1 MEKYIMNLKRIG
13 LTLLS
18 GLLLSTTALYPI
30 TAFAQD
36 NIIIGGNLE
45 LTGNAA
51 AYGSPAADAMA
62 LFIEQINEQGGILDG
77 RMLEAQII
85 DNQSDLTES
94 ASIATRLSDSEA
106 VGIIGPTATGVA
118 KAAIPITNQAGI
130 PNIYAATTG
139 DGLTLADDGS
149 LLEYIFRVC
158 FEDSYQ
164 GLAAGAY
171 TANELGYK
179 KAIIIT
185 DQALDY
191 SLALADSFTQT
202 FTEAGGEILETQS
215 YQSGDTDFSALLTSL
230 IGKDFDILYIPGYY
244 TETGLII
251 KQAREMGITQPIMGG
266 DGYHSDTL
274 VELAGAN
281 NASDIYFTTHFS
293 EESDNPKVQEFL
305 SDFEAKFGRS
315 ADTFSALGYDA
326 ISLMVDAIER
336 AGSTDRDAIR
346 QALEDTENFE
356 GVTGTFSMDENHN
369 PTKSALMLKLENG
382 EIAEV
387 AEASATE

>member
-1 MEKYIMNLKRIG
+1 MNFKKLG

-18 GLLLSTTALYPI
+18 GLLLSSTALYST
-30 TAFAQD
+30 TAFAQET
-36 NIIIGGNLE
+36 IIIGGNLE

-51 AYGSPAADAMA
+51 AYGSPAADAIN
-62 LFIEQINEQGGILDG
+62 LFIEQINAKGGILDG
-77 RMLEAQII
+77 SMLEAQII

-118 KAAIPITNQAGI
+118 KAAIPITNQSGI
-130 PNIYAATTG
+130 PNIFAATTG
-139 DGLTLADDGS
+139 DGLTLTDDGS

-164 GLAAGAY
+164 GLAAGTY
-171 TANELGYK
+171 TAEELGLS
-179 KAIIIT
+179 KAFIIT

-202 FTEAGGEILETQS
+202 FTENGGEIIGTQS
-215 YQSGDTDFSALLTSL
+215 YQSGDTDFSAILTSL
-230 IGKDFDILYIPGYY
+230 LGQDFDVLYVPGYY
-244 TETGLII
+244 TETGLLI
-251 KQAREMGITQPIMGG
+251 KQAREMGIMQPIIGG
-266 DGYHSDTL
+266 DGFHSNTL
-274 VELAGAN
+274 VELAGAS
-281 NASDIYFTTHFS
+281 NATDIYFTTHFS
-293 EESDNPKVQEFL
+293 EESEEPKVQEFL
-305 SDFEAKFGRS
+305 KAFEEKFNRP

-326 ISLMVDAIER
+326 IGLLVDSIER

-346 QALEDTENFE
+346 QALEETESFE
-356 GVTGTFSMDENHN
+356 GITGTFSMDENHN
-369 PTKSALMLKLENG
+369 PTKSALMLRLDNG

-387 AEASATE
+387 AEASAE

>member
-1 MEKYIMNLKRIG
+1 MKLRKYAI
-13 LTLLS
+13 TLLS
-18 GLLLSTTALYPI
+18 GIVLTQASLGTAISY
-30 TAFAQD
+30 AQD

-51 AYGSPAADAMA
+51 AYGSPAADSMN
-62 LFIEQINEQGGILDG
+62 LFIEQINEAGGILDG
-77 RMLEAQII
+77 QMLEAQII

-94 ASIATRLSDSEA
+94 ASIATRLADSEA
-106 VGIIGPTATGVA
+106 IGIIGPTATGVS
-118 KAAIPITNQAGI
+118 KAAIPITNEAGV
-130 PNIYAATTG
+130 PNIFAATTG

-164 GLAAGAY
+164 GLAAGNY
-171 TANELGYK
+171 TAQELGFT

-191 SLALADSFTQT
+191 SLALADSFTET
-202 FTEAGGEILETQS
+202 FKENDGEIIETQS
-215 YQSGDTDFSALLTSL
+215 YQSGDTDFTALLTSL

-266 DGYHSDTL
+266 DGYHSDIL
-274 VELAGAN
+274 VELAGVSNAN
-281 NASDIYFTTHFS
+281 DIYFTTHFS
-293 EESDNPKVQEFL
+293 EKSDDPKVQEFL
-305 SDFEAKFGRS
+305 TAYEEKYGRS

-326 ISLMVDAIER
+326 IALLVDAIER
-336 AGSTDRDAIR
+336 AGSTEREAIR
-346 QALEDTENFE
+346 QALE
-356 GVTGTFSMDENHN
+356 
-369 PTKSALMLKLENG
+369 
-382 EIAEV
+382 
-387 AEASATE
+387 

>member
-1 MEKYIMNLKRIG
+1 MKLRKLAI
-13 LTLLS
+13 TLLS
-18 GLLLSTTALYPI
+18 GLALSQALLSPSLT
-30 TAFAQD
+30 FAQD

-51 AYGSPAADAMA
+51 AYGSPAADSIN
-62 LFIEQINEQGGILDG
+62 LFIEQINEAGGILDG
-77 RMLEAQII
+77 QMLEAQII

-94 ASIATRLSDSEA
+94 ASIATRLADSEA
-106 VGIIGPTATGVA
+106 VGIIGPTATGVS
-118 KAAIPITNQAGI
+118 KAAIPITNAAGI
-130 PNIYAATTG
+130 PNIFAATTG
-139 DGLTLADDGS
+139 DGLTLDEDGS

-164 GLAAGAY
+164 GLAAGNY
-171 TANELGYK
+171 TAEELGLS

-191 SLALADSFTQT
+191 SLALADSFTET
-202 FTEAGGEILETQS
+202 FTENGGEIIETQS
-215 YQSGDTDFSALLTSL
+215 YQSGDTDFTALLTSL

-274 VELAGAN
+274 VELAGAS
-281 NASDIYFTTHFS
+281 NANDIYFTTHFS
-293 EESDNPKVQEFL
+293 EQSDNPKVQEFL
-305 SDFEAKFGRS
+305 TAFEEKYGRS

-326 ISLMVDAIER
+326 IALLVDAIER
-336 AGSTDRDAIR
+336 AGSTDREAIR
-346 QALEDTENFE
+346 QALEETEDFE

-369 PTKSALMLKLENG
+369 PTKSALMLTLQNG
-382 EIAEV
+382 EITEM
-387 AEASATE
+387 AEATAE

>member
-1 MEKYIMNLKRIG
+1 MMKLRKIG

-18 GLLLSTTALYPI
+18 ALLLSTTALSPAV
-30 TAFAQD
+30 TFAQE

-51 AYGSPAADAMA
+51 AYGSPAADAIN
-62 LFIEQINEQGGILDG
+62 LFIQQINDNGGILDG
-77 RMLEAQII
+77 RMLEAEII
-85 DNQSDLTES
+85 DNRSDLTES
-94 ASIATRLSDSEA
+94 ASIATRLAGSEA

-118 KAAIPITNQAGI
+118 KAAIPITNEAGI
-130 PNIYAATTG
+130 ANIFAATTG
-139 DGLTLADDGS
+139 DGLTLAVDGS

-171 TANELGYK
+171 TANELGFS
-179 KAIIIT
+179 KAVILT
-185 DQALDY
+185 DQSLDY
-191 SLALADSFTQT
+191 SLALADSFTET
-202 FTEAGGEILETQS
+202 FTENGGEILETQS
-215 YQSGDTDFSALLTSL
+215 YQSGDTDFTALLTSL
-230 IGKDFDILYIPGYY
+230 LGKDFDVLYIPGYY

-251 KQAREMGITQPIMGG
+251 KQAREMGITQPIIGG

-274 VELAGAN
+274 VDLAGTS
-281 NASDIYFTTHFS
+281 NATDIYFTTHFS

-305 SDFEAKFGRS
+305 TDFEEMYGRS

-326 ISLMVDAIER
+326 IGLLVDAIER

-346 QALEDTENFE
+346 QALEETENFE
-356 GVTGTFSMDENHN
+356 GITGTFSMDENHN
-369 PTKSALMLKLENG
+369 PTKSALMLRLENG

-387 AEASATE
+387 SEASAEE